1 MGETVSLLF
10 VRCPYYIRD
19 IIRVW
24 QEKNAKI
31 LRKNSRS
38 ARKNRLPKTGSKPQP
53 FVRPA
58 SGRAKGSAATPF
70 VPTPSDP
77 PATQRRSRG
86 HLRGPVCTE
95 RPKGAQEDG
104 VDDPLDRSEAA
115 GISAAPLGG
124 RASGGYTGLPIVT
137 RMGGDRWRPQRS
149 AGRRLAPVSWSGDRG
164 SAPGSRPYE
173 LERRSSPRKIAL
185 PHSDDRKNFMAITKR
200 EKSCLTLN

>member
-115 GISAAPLGG
+115 GTSAAPLGG
-124 RASGGYTGLPIVT
+124 ASTGGTYRAS
-137 RMGGDRWRPQRS
+137 DRYPDGWRQTATAAQRRAAAGS
-149 AGRRLAPVSWSGDRG
+149 GELAGRQVQRTWLAALRTRAEIKPPKD
-164 SAPGSRPYE
+164 
-173 LERRSSPRKIAL
+173 SS
-185 PHSDDRKNFMAITKR
+185 HTFQ
-200 EKSCLTLN
+200 